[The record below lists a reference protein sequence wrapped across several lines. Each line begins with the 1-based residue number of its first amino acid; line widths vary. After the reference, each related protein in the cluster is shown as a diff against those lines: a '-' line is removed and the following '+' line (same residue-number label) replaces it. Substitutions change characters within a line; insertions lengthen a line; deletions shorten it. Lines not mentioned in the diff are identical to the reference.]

1 MTKQIN
7 QLSVE
12 DFAVFLGTNCDQIS
26 DTIKNLIT
34 QSDFQYEVLQ
44 GNEREQVIL
53 QVLKDIE
60 LKNFA
65 RVGIPE
71 RQKTWEM
78 AWSDHLNEFVAKG
91 FAQEELEPKFMRSN
105 ERSNEIVTLKKNY
118 VKPFVP
124 NFGLNYAKVCK
135 TWLFEK
141 YLREVEAVYEFGCGS
156 GFNLVMLAQL
166 YPHKKIYGL
175 DWASASVNLVNINAQ
190 KHSFNITGRQF
201 NFFEPDEQLE
211 IENNSAFL
219 TVAALEQ
226 VGKNHDKFINFILSK
241 SPKLVIN
248 LEPIAEYYDSDS
260 LVDYL
265 ALMYHRKRNYLDG
278 YLAKLKELES
288 HKKIKIIKAEP
299 SYFGNVYH
307 SPYSMVVW
315 IPLS

>member
-1 MTKQIN
+1 MSKQIN

-12 DFAVFLGTNCDQIS
+12 DFAIFLGTNIEQIS
-26 DTIKNLIT
+26 TPIKNLIT
-34 QSDFQYEVLQ
+34 QSDFQYEVLE

-53 QVLKDIE
+53 QVLKDID
-60 LKNFA
+60 LKDFA
-65 RVGIPE
+65 KVGIPE

-78 AWSDHLNEFVAKG
+78 AWSDHLNEFATKG
-91 FAQEELEPKFMRSN
+91 FAQKELDPKFMRSN
-105 ERSNEIVTLKKNY
+105 ERSNEILRLNKNY
-118 VKPFVP
+118 VKPVVP
-124 NFGLNYAKVCK
+124 NFELNYAKVCK

-141 YLREVEAVYEFGCGS
+141 YLREVESVYEFGCGS
-156 GFNLVMLAQL
+156 GFNLVMLSQL
-166 YPHKKIYGL
+166 YPDKKIYGL
-175 DWASASVNLVNINAQ
+175 DWASSSVNLVNINAQ
-190 KHSFNITGRQF
+190 KHELNITGSHF
-201 NFFEPDEQLE
+201 NFLDPDEQLE

-248 LEPIAEYYDSDS
+248 IEPIAEYYDTDN

-265 ALMYHRKRNYLDG
+265 ALMYHKKRGYLDG

-288 HKKIKIIKAEP
+288 HNKIEIVKTEP
-299 SYFGNVYH
+299 SYLGSLYH
-307 SPYSMVVW
+307 SAYSILVW